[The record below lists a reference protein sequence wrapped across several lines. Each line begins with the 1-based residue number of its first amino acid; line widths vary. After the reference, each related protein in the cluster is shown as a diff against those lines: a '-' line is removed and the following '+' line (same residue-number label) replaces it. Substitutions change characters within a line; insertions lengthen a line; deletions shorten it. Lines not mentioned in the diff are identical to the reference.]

1 LTKKNNRGKEIDMK
15 FQLVS
20 DIHLEFG
27 HTVHIPNDGADVLVL
42 AGDICLTKAF
52 KNPDRNINNLGY
64 YHFFD
69 EVCKNFRSVVYV
81 LGNHE
86 HYKGSFND
94 SAKLLKAALADYD
107 NLHILDNESVFLDGV
122 KFVGATLWTD
132 MNKNCPLTMN
142 HLQFSMNDF
151 NIVKYRDNKDNYMKF
166 SPYQAYREHQV
177 SRLFLE
183 SETNEPCVVVT
194 HHAPSFKSIAPIYQ
208 NDTYTN
214 GGYASDLEHM
224 MNDNIKVWCH
234 GHTHTPFDYTVNK
247 TRVICNPLGYPGER
261 KLIDPVVIVEV

>member
-1 LTKKNNRGKEIDMK
+1 VK

-27 HTVHIPNDGADVLVL
+27 HTVHIPNAGADDLVL
-42 AGDICLTKAF
+42 AGDICLAKAF
-52 KNPDRNINNLGY
+52 KNNPGRNIFNLDY

-86 HYKGSFND
+86 HYKGTFND
-94 SAKLLKAALADYD
+94 SVNLLKAALADYD
-107 NLHILDNESVFLDGV
+107 NLHILDNEWVTLYGV

-132 MNKNCPLTMN
+132 MNRGCPLTEN
-142 HLQFSMNDF
+142 KLQFGMNDF
-151 NIVKYRDNKDNYMKF
+151 NIIKYRDSKDNYFKF
-166 SPYQAYREHQV
+166 TPHLAHREHNV

-183 SETNEPCVVVT
+183 EQTNEPCVIVT

-208 NDTYTN
+208 NDTYMN

-234 GHTHTPFDYTVNK
+234 GHTHTPFDYMIHN
-247 TRVICNPLGYPGER
+247 TRIVCNPLGYPDER
-261 KLIDPVVIVEV
+261 KLVDPVVVLEV